1 MLHAVVYNLCLLL
14 IIGSCA
20 KKKQGVSCANPD
32 PATGVC
38 LREETSVA
46 DPNDMEAVLQRALQ
60 NQETLNDK
68 VQRLEKEK
76 TDLEAQIASGKRP
89 PSDQVEVDRLG
100 EKIVKIVDNIARSS
114 EPQVDTSKV
123 PTVTLKL
130 DNKNNTGMRTFFEF
144 NHVTGV
150 SDIEVSYGGQG
161 NSHVFN
167 YVDFVAT
174 KMQLSEVNIP
184 VELRFQFNG
193 TEHCAHIELSRN
205 FDSGS
210 QPMSMGGCQ

>member
-1 MLHAVVYNLCLLL
+1 MLHAIVYNLCLLL

-46 DPNDMEAVLQRALQ
+46 DPNDMEALLEQSSQ
-60 NQETLNDK
+60 NLEALNDK

-76 TDLEAQIASGKRP
+76 TELKAQIKRGERP
-89 PSDQVEVDRLG
+89 ASDQVHVDIL
-100 EKIVKIVDNIARSS
+100 EKTIVKIADNIASSS

-130 DNKNNTGMRTFFEF
+130 DNKNNTGVRTFFEF

-150 SDIEVSYGGQG
+150 SAIEVSYGGQG
-161 NSHVFN
+161 NSHVFEFT
-167 YVDFVAT
+167 DFTTT

-184 VELRFQFNG
+184 VKLRFNFNG
-193 TEHCAHIELSRN
+193 TQHCANIELSRN

-210 QPMSMGGCQ
+210 QPMTTGGCQ